1 MSNRQLAIA
10 IPASI
15 IADTPHLRE
24 KTAKIGLIG
33 RAAAIFRVNEII
45 VYLDKPNTDQTQDLD
60 LIELLLT
67 YMETPQ
73 YLRKRLFPISPDLQ
87 YAGVLPPL
95 RTAHHPNSGKLR
107 DLKVG
112 DYREGVAVSNEKNG
126 TLIDIG
132 SEKSAYLPKAQ
143 VPINE
148 RVTVKITKL
157 TDRAEVQLANKDNIS
172 QYWGYDVSL
181 EPSLGRLLESPDF
194 DLNIGTSKIA
204 PLFPEIAGKLNAKWQ
219 KAESILVLFGSP
231 ARGLSEIAQ
240 DEGVNL
246 NGLVDF
252 IVNTVPKQGTETV
265 RTEEAL
271 FATLSIFNVSFQN

>member
-1 MSNRQLAIA
+1 M
-10 IPASI
+10 
-15 IADTPHLRE
+15 RE
-24 KTAKIGLIG
+24 SDWSSDVCSSDL
-33 RAAAIFRVNEII
+33 
-45 VYLDKPNTDQTQDLD
+45 DLD

-132 SEKSAYLPKAQ
+132 SEKPAYLPKAQ

-194 DLNIGTSKIA
+194 DLTIGTSKIA